1 MTVYQ
6 RAASTGPWT
15 DLSLAA
21 NWEAYGATFS
31 APRWRRVGDRI
42 ELAGLLKRITAT
54 AASGTAHT
62 IAGLAAG
69 MVPTNGDDRILSTVA
84 YYGTSLGTLACQI
97 RIDESV
103 PSIYYYTDTGSTLP
117 ISPSGWVTLDGLSYS
132 LS

>member
-21 NWEAYGATFS
+21 NWEAYGGVYTT
-31 APRWRRVGDRI
+31 PRWRRVGDRI
-42 ELAGLLKRITAT
+42 ELSGLLKRITST
-54 AASGTAHT
+54 AATGIAHT
-62 IAGLAAG
+62 IAGIPTG
-69 MVPTNGDDRILSTVA
+69 MVPTNGDDRILSTVGN
-84 YYGTSLGTLACQI
+84 YGASLGSLACQI

-103 PSIYYYTDTGSTLP
+103 PSIVYWNDTGGSTLP
-117 ISPSGWVTLDGLSYS
+117 INGWVTLDGLSYS